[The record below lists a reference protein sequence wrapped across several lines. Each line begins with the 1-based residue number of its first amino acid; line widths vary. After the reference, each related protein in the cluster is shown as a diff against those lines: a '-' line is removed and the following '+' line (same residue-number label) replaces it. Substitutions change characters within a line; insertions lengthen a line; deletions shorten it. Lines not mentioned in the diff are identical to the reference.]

1 MSNQASSTVNCPCA
15 TRSNHREQFTHFES
29 LVVKGKIT
37 VTEAAR
43 QMNIGITTYYRLRK
57 AQKAQKS
64 QGDRG
69 DSERIL

>member
-1 MSNQASSTVNCPCA
+1 
-15 TRSNHREQFTHFES
+15 
-29 LVVKGKIT
+29 
-37 VTEAAR
+37 
-43 QMNIGITTYYRLRK
+43 MNIGITTYYRLRK